1 MIYLLD
7 TNVWLWL
14 TQGDSRVDPARYDA
28 LMLPELARLPLIV
41 PWEIAIKFATGKL
54 RLPET
59 PAAYVRRHVAAQ
71 GISLQPI
78 ELDHVLAVAE
88 LPMLHRDPFDR
99 LLVAQARVLGAT
111 IVTVDQQ
118 IAQYDVPVLDP
129 TV

>member
-1 MIYLLD
+1 MIYLID
-7 TNVWLWL
+7 THVWLWWIA
-14 TQGDSRVDPARYDA
+14 GDQRVVGSAMTA
-28 LMLPELARLPLIV
+28 AMSASAARLPLV
-41 PWEIAIKFATGKL
+41 APWEIAIKFATGKL
-54 RLPET
+54 RLPEP

-71 GISLQPI
+71 GISYQPI
-78 ELDHVLAVAE
+78 ELDHVIAVSE

-129 TV
+129 TA